1 MLNKLI
7 LFFVFFSL
15 SAFADT
21 VTVNPDAPE
30 KYVVKKGDTLWD
42 ISGRFLAE
50 PWYWPEVWR
59 ANPQIENPHLIY
71 PGDVVS
77 LRYQDG
83 KPILYVDRGDTT
95 SDRYL
100 RLSPEIRSYP
110 RDEAIPAIPV
120 DAIQQFLSRPLI
132 VTEEQMEDWPYVVS
146 SYDEHLVAGTGN
158 TIYVRGLPEDA
169 SNKRY
174 AIYRKGDPYYR
185 AVDAGKSVT
194 RYTAKRKEGTV
205 LGYEA
210 LYVGDAVIEKEGDP
224 ASAVIANANREILV
238 GDRLAI
244 ESDAD
249 INTNFVP
256 HPPVREING
265 NVISVID
272 GVSEIGQYQVVVL
285 DVGSNDGLEVGN
297 IVGVYKA
304 GEIAKDYV
312 ASRQKAKRELEEG
325 YDCGPEPATIPCEI
339 VKGLI
344 EKKRKFDQTP
354 LAGYLGRP
362 SDKPVEVRLPEE
374 YAGVL
379 MVFRTFDNLSYA
391 LVMEAESAIH
401 LYDSVRNL

>member
-7 LFFVFFSL
+7 LLCVFFSL
-15 SAFADT
+15 PALADT

-50 PWYWPEVWR
+50 PWFWPEVWR
-59 ANPQIENPHLIY
+59 ANPQIKNPHLIY

-83 KPILYVDRGDTT
+83 KPILYVSRGDTT
-95 SDRYL
+95 SERYV
-100 RLSPEIRSYP
+100 RLSPEIRSYR
-110 RDEAIPAIPV
+110 RDDAIPAIPV
-120 DAIQQFLSRPLI
+120 DAIQQFLSRPL
-132 VTEEQMEDWPYVVS
+132 VVSEEEMEDWPYVVS
-146 SYDEHLVAGTGN
+146 SYEEHLVAGTGN
-158 TIYVRGLPEDA
+158 TIYVRGLPEDLPA
-169 SNKRY
+169 KRY
-174 AIYRKGDPYYR
+174 AIYRKGDPYYS
-185 AVDAGKSVT
+185 AADANKSMT
-194 RYTAKRKEGTV
+194 RYTARRQEGTI

-210 LYVGDAVIEKEGDP
+210 LYIGDAVIQRPGDP

-238 GDRLAI
+238 GDRLTV
-244 ESDAD
+244 ESDAN

-256 HPPVREING
+256 HQPAREING
-265 NVISVID
+265 NIISVID

-285 DVGSNDGLEVGN
+285 DVGANDGLEVGN
-297 IVGVYKA
+297 IVGVYQS
-304 GEIAKDYV
+304 GEVVKDYV
-312 ASRQKAKRELEEG
+312 ASRQKAKKELEEG
-325 YDCGPEPATIPCEI
+325 YDCGPEPASIPCEI
-339 VKGLI
+339 VRGLVQT
-344 EKKRKFDQTP
+344 KREFDQTR

-362 SDKPVEVRLPEE
+362 SDKPVEVRLPGE